1 MIGYIY
7 QIENLQTGKS
17 YIGQTVNFRQRKN
30 RHLSDLRRNKHHNK
44 KLQNAFNKYG
54 EQEFHF
60 RYWKFEI
67 KSEKELDALEEE
79 YIKKYN
85 AIDDGYNIEPAG
97 GSPPHRQKTKNED
110 IIKFLCIN
118 EIFGDGYG
126 KTCEEIFGWAQGTAS
141 VAKRRKGYLSAILEF
156 EKLNKDEV
164 KKIAQDCFD
173 QLKIQDIKLKRE
185 LKQGGC
191 SRAYKLTKK
200 DYYYAF
206 YMQEQGYGYTEVANI
221 LGIKPATVKDW
232 FNGRSRKKE
241 KQEYLQLTE
250 DEKSIYRAPE
260 IAELSGNSKLVS
272 PTNMTT
278 RTEG

>member
-17 YIGQTVNFRQRKN
+17 YVGQTINFQQRKN

-60 RYWKFEI
+60 RCWKFEV
-67 KSEKELDALEEE
+67 KDEKELDALEEE
-79 YIKKYN
+79 YIEKYN

-141 VAKRRKGYLSAILEF
+141 VAKRRKGYLNAILEF